1 MTPARTR
8 RPIRKA
14 VFPVAGLGTAL
25 LPATKAAP
33 KELLPVVDK
42 PLIHY
47 AVDEALAAGARE
59 MILVTGRSKRPI
71 EDHFDKAYE
80 LEAMLALQKRHELLA
95 ELRGLFPRDVTFA
108 FVRQP
113 DQYGLCHAIACARPL
128 VGAEPFLV
136 IVPDELADAPVPPA
150 AQLVQAFARA
160 GTTVLGVGAR
170 GDVDSGTHGYVAGSD
185 DAAGTLR
192 VTRASTERGRDAMPL
207 SGRYVFTA
215 EAFEHLEAAPRAR
228 HGDGDMVAAL
238 QTLLAASPVHALEL
252 EGVRFD
258 CGSKLGFLAATL
270 HFGLRHP
277 VLGRAFADI
286 VRRAGHELADLGR
299 LPALPFSRPLAAAAG

>member
-1 MTPARTR
+1 MREDFTR
-8 RPIRKA
+8 KPIRKA
-14 VFPVAGLGTAL
+14 VFPVAGLGTNL

-80 LEAMLALQKRHELLA
+80 LETVLALQKRHELLA
-95 ELRGLFPRDVTFA
+95 QMRSLFPRDVTFA
-108 FVRQP
+108 FVRQS
-113 DQYGLCHAIACARPL
+113 DQLGLSHAIACARPL
-128 VGAEPFLV
+128 VGHDPFLV
-136 IVPDELADAPVPPA
+136 IVPDELADGPVQPA
-150 AQLVQAFARA
+150 VQLVEAYART
-160 GTTVLGVGAR
+160 GTPVLGVGAPGTEAEAGAR
-170 GDVDSGTHGYVAGSD
+170 GHVAGSP
-185 DAAGTLR
+185 AGARTMR
-192 VTRASTERGRDAMPL
+192 VTRATAERGRDTLPL

-215 EAFEHLEAAPRAR
+215 DVFAHLKAAPRR
-228 HGDGDMVAAL
+228 RDGEHGIVDAL
-238 QTLLAASPVHALEL
+238 RTLLADRPVHAFEL

-258 CGSKLGFLAATL
+258 CGSKLGYLAATL

-277 VLGRAFADI
+277 VLGRAFADV
-286 VRRAGHELADLGR
+286 VRSAKQELAHLAK
-299 LPALPFSRPLAAAAG
+299 LPTLALSPPAAVP

>member
-1 MTPARTR
+1 MSATPHR
-8 RPIRKA
+8 IVRKA

-25 LPATKAAP
+25 LPATKASP

-47 AVDEALAAGARE
+47 AVDEALVAGARE

-80 LEAMLALQKRHELLA
+80 LEATLALQARHDLLA
-95 ELRGLFPRDVTFA
+95 ELRSLFPRDVTFA

-113 DQYGLCHAIACARPL
+113 AQYGLCHAIACARPL
-128 VGAEPFLV
+128 VGDDPFLV
-136 IVPDELADAPVPPA
+136 IVPDELADAPVAPA
-150 AQLVQAFARA
+150 AQLVAAFART

-170 GDVDSGTHGYVAGSD
+170 GSEAQSGTHGFISGS
-185 DAAGTLR
+185 ATGPRSLR
-192 VTRASTERGRDAMPL
+192 VSRASLERTRDALPL
-207 SGRYVFTA
+207 AGRYVFTA
-215 EAFEHLEAAPRAR
+215 AAFAHLESAPRGTT
-228 HGDGDMVAAL
+228 GDGEIVDAL
-238 QTLLAASPVHALEL
+238 QTLLAESPVHAYEL

-258 CGSKLGFLAATL
+258 CGSKLGYLAATL

-277 VLGRAFADI
+277 VLGRAFAEI
-286 VRRAGHELADLGR
+286 VRRAGGELADLAR
-299 LPALPFSRPLAAAAG
+299 LPVLAPPATAIAA